1 MTAYHVAIRTKSG
14 DPYQWWG
21 QAYDDEAE
29 ARQVHA
35 DNQQAYQQAA
45 RVGSHEFVSDMGA
58 FDTYDVARFE
68 LWRIVD
74 QVEAVE
80 PDDLYEEDGE

>member
-14 DPYQWWG
+14 APYQWWG

-29 ARQVHA
+29 ARRVHA
-35 DNQQAYQQAA
+35 ENQESYVQAA
-45 RVGSHEFVSDMGA
+45 RMGGYEFVSDMGA
-58 FDTYDVARFE
+58 FELHDVAGFE

-80 PDDLYEEDGE
+80 PDDLYEGDE